1 LNSNKKEGEME
12 QALPIE
18 ELARQRLNV
27 MVQAYSLFIKNLME
41 EGIEREKVKKASDRV
56 WSILGEEVGQ
66 QMKALLGQAEK
77 GAAIQQASAMA
88 ESVHGIE
95 AKQEAKENQ
104 VRTEFLKCPW
114 QETAELIGL
123 PQDWRL
129 CPSGHSA
136 FAEKMF
142 NTMYPGAS
150 FDLSKNMP
158 GGDKICEGMATF

>member
-1 LNSNKKEGEME
+1 ME
-12 QALPIE
+12 QAMPIE

-27 MVQAYSLFIKNLME
+27 MVQAYSLFIKTLME
-41 EGIEREKVKKASDRV
+41 EGLDQGKVRRASDRV

-66 QMKALLGQAEK
+66 QMKDLLGQAEK
-77 GAAIQQASAMA
+77 GAAIQQASVLT

-114 QETAELIGL
+114 QEAADSLGL
-123 PQDWRL
+123 PQEWRL

-136 FAEKMF
+136 FAESMF

-150 FDLSKNMP
+150 FELSKNMP
-158 GGDKICEGMATF
+158 SGDKICEGTASF

>member
-1 LNSNKKEGEME
+1 ME

-18 ELARQRLNV
+18 ELAKQRLNV

-41 EGIEREKVKKASDRV
+41 EGIDRGKVKKASDRV

-77 GAAIQQASAMA
+77 GAAIQQASALA
-88 ESVHGIE
+88 ENVHGIE
-95 AKQEAKENQ
+95 TKQETKENEL
-104 VRTEFLKCPW
+104 RTEFLKCPW
-114 QETAELIGL
+114 QEAAESLGL
-123 PQDWRL
+123 PQEWRL
-129 CPSGHSA
+129 CASGHSA

-150 FDLSKNMP
+150 FELSKSMP
-158 GGDKICEGMATF
+158 AGDKICEGTASF